1 VVLDEIELSKI
12 AWSSCCT
19 ASRGWLSYC
28 PRRSGG
34 LQRVDPVRGTPAAQ
48 DAVASTLPTGG
59 LGIIRFDPAAVTSVG
74 VPYIRR
80 KTLAQPQAQE
90 ARINLYT
97 GDYCP
102 YCRRVKKELD
112 RLNLPYEEVYAD
124 ANGREEVIRL
134 SGQRAIPIL
143 TIDDEVLVDS
153 SYIIRELRSRF
164 G

>member
-1 VVLDEIELSKI
+1 M
-12 AWSSCCT
+12 
-19 ASRGWLSYC
+19 
-28 PRRSGG
+28 
-34 LQRVDPVRGTPAAQ
+34 
-48 DAVASTLPTGG
+48 
-59 LGIIRFDPAAVTSVG
+59 
-74 VPYIRR
+74 
-80 KTLAQPQAQE
+80 AQPRVQE
-90 ARINLYT
+90 ARIKLYT

-124 ANGREEVIRL
+124 GDGREEVTKL

-153 SYIIRELRSRF
+153 SHIIRELRGRF